1 MTARAFFYEPT
12 GRIDAIIGN
21 VAQAAYAAAGTLTN
35 SSTAFDRTALNTTT
49 GKRYNAVILAGQTGA
64 VTGAPTSFTCTYQV
78 QDSADGS
85 TGWTAVGSPLVI
97 TAASTASAASVDLS
111 SADRYIRVV
120 VTVAYTGGT
129 TPTLFASSA
138 LLGVY
143 DTET

>member
-12 GRIDAIIGN
+12 GRADAIIGN

-35 SSTAFDRTALNTTT
+35 NSTGFDRTALNTTS
-49 GKRYNAVILAGQTGA
+49 GKRYNAVVILGQTGA
-64 VTGAPTSFTCTYQV
+64 VTGTPTSFTCTFQL
-78 QDSADGS
+78 QDSPDNS
-85 TGWTAVGSPLVI
+85 TWTAFGSPLVI

-129 TPTLFASSA
+129 TPTLFASST